1 MAKQNVFD
9 IDILTKAKA
18 VHFIGIGGIGISA
31 IARMMLA
38 NKTRVTGSDREAS
51 NITKELTKLGAKIS
65 YKQCAANLPNK
76 VDLIVYTPAMPVNHP
91 ELREAR
97 KRGVPV
103 LSYPETLGLLSASKY
118 TIAVA
123 GTHGKT
129 TTTAMIVKIFQEAGL
144 EPTAIVGSLI
154 KADESDSLLTNF
166 VAGRGKYFIV
176 EACEYRR
183 NFLNINPNVIVITN
197 IDRDHLDYYK
207 GLKDIQK
214 AFAEFVAKLPEDG
227 FLICN
232 ASDPRLK
239 PVINKTRAKIIN
251 YAEVPNKF
259 KLKVPGEHNIS
270 NAKAAWATARAL
282 GVELKTVINSLDKFS
297 GTWRRFEFVK
307 QLKSG
312 AKLYNDYGHHPT
324 EIEATLKAARSLVG
338 KKGRLIVVFQP
349 HLFSR
354 TKLLLKD
361 FAKSFDY
368 ADQVIVTDIY
378 AAREKD
384 DKTIHSQDLVN
395 EINKKNGRAI
405 YMKKFEDISDYI
417 NAITDP
423 KDIVI
428 LQGAGDVV
436 KIGEIC

>member
-1 MAKQNVFD
+1 MAKQIFFD

-65 YKQCAANLPNK
+65 YKQCAANLPKK

-144 EPTAIVGSLI
+144 EPMAIVGSLI
-154 KADESDSLLTNF
+154 KADESGSLLTNF
-166 VAGRGKYFIV
+166 IAGRGKYFIV

-207 GLKDIQK
+207 DLKDIQK

-239 PVINKTRAKIIN
+239 PVIKKTRAKIIN
-251 YAEVPNKF
+251 YTEVPSKF
-259 KLKVPGEHNIS
+259 KLKIPGEHNIS
-270 NAKAAWATARAL
+270 NAKAAQATARSL
-282 GVELKTVINSLDKFS
+282 GVDLKTVINSLNKFS

-324 EIEATLKAARSLVG
+324 EIEATLKAAQSLVG

-417 NAITDP
+417 NVTTDP